1 MRKFSSKFSNYL
13 AQAIRIRKTNISPKE
28 CNLDLNLDLTETDGS
43 QLTTNRILDVKGL
56 PGTG

>member
-28 CNLDLNLDLTETDGS
+28 CNLDLTETDGS
-43 QLTTNRILDVKGL
+43 QLTTNRILEVKGL